1 MASDSNNDNN
11 TTTSISLLDGGAFN
25 RRDIRS
31 TNVGELRNELE
42 IPTDAQVNVNGEVRL
57 NDFAIE
63 DGAVIAYPSN
73 NKVGG

>member
-1 MASDSNNDNN
+1 MANDSR
-11 TTTSISLLDGGAFN
+11 SISLLDNGAFN
-25 RRDIRS
+25 RRDVNS

-57 NDFAIE
+57 NDFTI
-63 DGAVIAYPSN
+63 DNDAVIAYTSN

>member
-1 MASDSNNDNN
+1 MANESNSK
-11 TTTSISLLDGGAFN
+11 SISLLDGGAFN
-25 RRDIRS
+25 RRDVNS
-31 TNVGELRNELE
+31 TNVGELRNELD

-63 DGAVIAYPSN
+63 TDAVVAYTSN